1 MEIAYI
7 FFRFGRY
14 SYDIAD
20 VLESMGSVAEC
31 DKSAFLEMATIT
43 REMVLLSVKSL
54 QPEIEMLQDD
64 SMNWLIKLMHYRKYL
79 NEAISTPTNLQK
91 QEQTP
96 EPRCYISA
104 LLILSYLERISDHA
118 CYVGDSVHYIV
129 TGTPGRDANCRK
141 E

>member
-1 MEIAYI
+1 MNSA
-7 FFRFGRY
+7 RNRDAAGRLY
-14 SYDIAD
+14 ELD
-20 VLESMGSVAEC
+20 
-31 DKSAFLEMATIT
+31 DKVDAL
-43 REMVLLSVKSL
+43 
-54 QPEIEMLQDD
+54 
-64 SMNWLIKLMHYRKYL
+64 YRKYL